1 MNRRLPALS
10 WVVLLLTCAV
20 LPLAVS
26 CSSIP
31 ADPDGT
37 LERVSGGT
45 LRVGVSNA
53 PPFAEVNDTGGPSG
67 SEADLV
73 RKFAESLGA
82 EVEFSESGEEILMER
97 LAEGD
102 LDLVIGGLSES
113 SPWTDK
119 AAFTR
124 PYAEVT
130 DDYGT
135 TRRLV
140 MAAPLG
146 ENAFLVRLERFLDQN
161 GQDNG

>member
-1 MNRRLPALS
+1 M
-10 WVVLLLTCAV
+10 
-20 LPLAVS
+20 
-26 CSSIP
+26 
-31 ADPDGT
+31 
-37 LERVSGGT
+37 
-45 LRVGVSNA
+45 GVSNA
-53 PPFAEVNDTGGPSG
+53 PPFAEVNETGGPSG

-73 RKFAESLGA
+73 RRFAESLGA